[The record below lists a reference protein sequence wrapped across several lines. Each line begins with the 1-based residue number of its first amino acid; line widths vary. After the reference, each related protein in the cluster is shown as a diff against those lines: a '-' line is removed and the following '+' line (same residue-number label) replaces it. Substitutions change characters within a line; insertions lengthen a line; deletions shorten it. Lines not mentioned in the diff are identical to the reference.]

1 MDGILL
7 GGGSGKRLSPLT
19 TSINKH
25 LLPIFDKPMI
35 YYSLSI
41 LLLSKVRNVTLICD
55 ENSIDGYKKL
65 LKNGEEFGISI
76 NYSLQESPEGLPH
89 AIDTGLQ
96 EYPMDKFMVVLGDNF
111 LYGREFFNKFEK
123 DNFKDDNYIFYQ
135 KVKDPSDFGILEFD
149 KSGELIKLI
158 EKPTEYISNLIPGE
172 GDTELSIDL
181 RENHSADFSILLV
194 RELASSSDDNMFTQL
209 SLFNTEKDSK
219 DRIVANLGLGKR
231 FLSEDKFSM
240 TGFNTFLDYD
250 DEGNLRA
257 SVGLEMRNAVLNF
270 AFNNYFGIDDAD
282 GEKVLD
288 GYDMRLASQIPYIHW
303 ADLFVNSYSWEGEQR
318 NDVDGLMVGSELS
331 LSPNLNFEIAYD
343 DKDRAGLDDEY
354 YVKLMFVHPPR
365 NGPTLSDGI
374 NGDMW
379 RKQTDMSDQMLT
391 KVKRNNKI
399 FVEFN
404 GNATISR
411 TD

>member
-1 MDGILL
+1 MKKYFLIIL
-7 GGGSGKRLSPLT
+7 S
-19 TSINKH
+19 
-25 LLPIFDKPMI
+25 
-35 YYSLSI
+35 Y
-41 LLLSKVRNVTLICD
+41 
-55 ENSIDGYKKL
+55 
-65 LKNGEEFGISI
+65 ISI
-76 NYSLQESPEGLPH
+76 ITASN
-89 AIDTGLQ
+89 ADAVT
-96 EYPMDKFMVVLGDNF
+96 D
-111 LYGREFFNKFEK
+111 
-123 DNFKDDNYIFYQ
+123 
-135 KVKDPSDFGILEFD
+135 
-149 KSGELIKLI
+149 
-158 EKPTEYISNLIPGE
+158 YISNLIPGD

-194 RELASSSDDNMFTQL
+194 RELDSNQSNNTFTQL
-209 SLFNTEKDSK
+209 SLFNTEKNSD
-219 DRIVANLGLGKR
+219 DRFVANLGLGKR

-240 TGFNTFLDYD
+240 TGINAFVDYD
-250 DEGNLRA
+250 DEGNLR
-257 SVGLEMRNAVLNF
+257 SSIGFEMRNAVLNF
-270 AFNNYFGIDDAD
+270 AFNNYFGLDDAD
-282 GEKVLD
+282 GERVLD
-288 GYDMRLASQIPYIHW
+288 GHDMRLASQIPYIHW
-303 ADLFVNSYSWEGEQR
+303 ADLFVNSYSWEGEKR
-318 NDVDGLMVGSELS
+318 NDVDGLMIGSELS

-374 NGDMW
+374 SGDMW